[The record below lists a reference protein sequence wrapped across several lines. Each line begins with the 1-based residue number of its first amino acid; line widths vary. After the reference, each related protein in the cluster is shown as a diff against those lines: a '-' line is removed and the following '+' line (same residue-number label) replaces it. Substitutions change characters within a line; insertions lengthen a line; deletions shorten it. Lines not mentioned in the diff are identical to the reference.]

1 MLVNEI
7 SIVEVCLVN
16 KPNNTLVLIHFRTVC
31 ATVALVRVL
40 AVPVCDL
47 YWGPVVSSVS
57 KQKCRKIVKM
67 GVDKP
72 SIVSR

>member
-16 KPNNTLVLIHFRTVC
+16 KPNNTSVLVHLRTVC
-31 ATVALVRVL
+31 ATVAVVRVP

-47 YWGPVVSSVS
+47 YWGCVVSSVS

-72 SIVSR
+72 YILSG